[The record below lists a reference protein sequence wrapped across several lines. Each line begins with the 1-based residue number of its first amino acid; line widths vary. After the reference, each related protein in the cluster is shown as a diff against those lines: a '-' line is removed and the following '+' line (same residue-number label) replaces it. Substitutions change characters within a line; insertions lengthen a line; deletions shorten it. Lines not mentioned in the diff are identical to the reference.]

1 MSSTTGIVRFVSLY
15 ALLAI
20 VSTPAGAQTIRPVVS
35 EYPLQARGRVE
46 VVNDS
51 DRPLNVVIEP
61 HGFSVSDSGEM
72 QEQPFPA
79 GVHLELSATSLRLP
93 PRQSRFVFY
102 EARTERGPAWFVLYA
117 NFTGFPR
124 RDFSGLNV
132 QLELPHIVYLL
143 PKESWKRTDLH
154 LSSVEVQPDKGVVA
168 FTIEN
173 TGQSFG
179 RVSSLQIDGGQRKM
193 TVPGFALFPGRQRRI
208 EAPWEGSERPAS
220 VAVKTKDFSF
230 TEAVPPS
237 AP

>member
-1 MSSTTGIVRFVSLY
+1 MLSARAIVRLTALSSLF
-15 ALLAI
+15 AI
-20 VSTPAGAQTIRPVVS
+20 APQPAHAQTIRPVVS
-35 EYPLQARGRVE
+35 EYQLQARGRLE

-102 EARTERGPAWFVLYA
+102 EARAERGPAWFVLYA
-117 NFTGFPR
+117 NFTGFPAHE
-124 RDFSGLNV
+124 FSGLNV

-143 PKESWKRTDLH
+143 PKEAWKRTDLH
-154 LSSVEVQPDKGVVA
+154 VTSVDVHADTGVVA
-168 FTIEN
+168 LVIEN
-173 TGQSFG
+173 DGPSFG
-179 RVSSLQIDGGQRKM
+179 RVSSLQIEGPRRKF
-193 TVPGFALFPGRQRRI
+193 TVPGFALFPGRQRRVEI
-208 EAPWEGSERPAS
+208 PWDGSEPPAS
-220 VAVKTKDFSF
+220 VDVKTKEFSF
-230 TEAVPPS
+230 TERVPPP